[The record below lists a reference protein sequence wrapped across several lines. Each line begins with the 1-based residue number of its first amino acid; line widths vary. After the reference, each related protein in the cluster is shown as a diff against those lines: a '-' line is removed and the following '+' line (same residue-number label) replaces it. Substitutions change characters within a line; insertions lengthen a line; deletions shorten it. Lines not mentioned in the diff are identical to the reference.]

1 MNLLRHRPLAICC
14 FVFLTALTLAAYTS
28 SLAKLCLGAAA
39 VLFLAVFLL
48 LRRKKQLALLLPIC
62 VAISLLTLLY
72 GYARFDRYFDMAASY
87 GTEEVT
93 LNARVT
99 EVTYESPQAISMT
112 ATCEAVNGSATNERI
127 SIWAYTKE
135 RPQIGD
141 RITLSATLIPVT
153 GEDSLSLYLRA
164 RGIAAQ
170 AEEVFSLT
178 IEESVPRPSD
188 RLRGFFEELRGTLSK
203 RLTDC
208 VPGRGG
214 TLLSAL
220 LLGEQE
226 LLEDTLV
233 RDFRRTGISHVLSLS
248 GLHLSLLIAA
258 LALLFHRL
266 RWPRR
271 ALITAQILL
280 VLFYMALTGF
290 SVSITRAGLM
300 TLLFCLS
307 FFARR
312 EADGITSLAFA
323 AALIALLS
331 PHAVYDCGYW
341 LSVTATL
348 GILIRNEW
356 KRGRLLSARA
366 QTWYGRL
373 LHAVIDSLGVTL
385 AATFATLPLVALYFG
400 EFSLIAPLCN
410 LLLLPFFN
418 LCLLLAVLALPL
430 GGIPF
435 VGTVFA
441 FFAELPLS
449 AVQAVATLPGI
460 MISID
465 HTIVKIALALS
476 AVAVLACLCAP
487 RVGRK
492 RTALLGAGSLLLVVL
507 LVGGLQIYQ
516 ATRTGVYYQ
525 YAGSNE
531 MLLLQDGNRGILCD
545 LSSGSYTAQKNGLYT
560 AKQAYMTELDGYL
573 LTHYHARHVE
583 SLPRLHGQILLR
595 TLYLPTPQNE
605 TEDALYRQLT
615 AAAREL
621 GIACVR
627 YDAYEQLPFGRLT
640 VQPHARGQST
650 SAHPAVA
657 VSIRSDGDMLTYLG
671 AGYHESDRKAS
682 AASAVE
688 KSSKLIFGLHGGKEE
703 SLPSYPAFSAGL
715 TTVILPYGARISPAL
730 ADFLDTRLYVAEE
743 NECVW
748 LPLS

>member
-1 MNLLRHRPLAICC
+1 MNLLRHRPLSICC
-14 FVFLTALTLAAYTS
+14 FAFLTTLTLAAYTS
-28 SLAKLCLGAAA
+28 SLAKLCLGVAA
-39 VLFLAVFLL
+39 VLFLAAFLL
-48 LRRKKQLALLLPIC
+48 LCRRKRLSPLLPIC
-62 VAISLLTLLY
+62 AAIALFTLLY

-93 LNARVT
+93 LTARVN
-99 EVTYESPQAISMT
+99 EVTYESPQTVGLT
-112 ATCEAVNGSATNERI
+112 ATCETINGAAAGERI

-141 RITLSATLIPVT
+141 RITLSATLTPVT

-178 IEESVPRPSD
+178 IEEAAPRPIDALHSFFD
-188 RLRGFFEELRGTLSK
+188 RLRGTLSK

-214 TLLSAL
+214 TLLCAL

-233 RDFRRTGISHVLSLS
+233 RDFRRTGLSHVLSLS

-258 LALLFHRL
+258 IALLFHRL

-271 ALITAQILL
+271 AMIAAQILL

-312 EADGITSLAFA
+312 EADGVTSLAFA
-323 AALIALLS
+323 ATLIALLS

-356 KRGRLLSARA
+356 KRGRLHAARP

-373 LHAVIDSLGVTL
+373 LHLVIDSLGVTL

-435 VGTVFA
+435 IGTVFG
-441 FFAELPLS
+441 FVAELPIA

-460 MISID
+460 MISINY
-465 HTIVKIALALS
+465 TVVKLALALS
-476 AVAVLACLCAP
+476 AIAVLACLCMP

-492 RTALLGAGSLLLVVL
+492 RTALLGAGSLLLVAL
-507 LVGGLQIYQ
+507 LIGGLQIYQ
-516 ATRTGVYYQ
+516 TTKAGVYYQ

-531 MLLLQDGNRGILCD
+531 ILLLQDGNRGVLCD
-545 LSSGSYTAQKNGLYT
+545 LSTGSYTAQKNGLYT
-560 AKQAYMTELDGYL
+560 ARQAHLTELEGYL

-583 SLPRLHGQILLR
+583 SLPRLHGQIMLR

-605 TEDALYRQLT
+605 TEDALYRRLT
-615 AAAREL
+615 AAAKEL
-621 GIACVR
+621 SIACVR
-627 YDAYEQLPFGRLT
+627 YDAYEQLPFDRLT
-640 VQPHARGQST
+640 VQPHACGKSA
-650 SAHPAVA
+650 SAHPTVA
-657 VSIRSDGDMLTYLG
+657 ISIRSDNDMLTYLG

-688 KSSKLIFGLHGGKEE
+688 VSSKLIFGLHGGKEE

-715 TTVILPYGARISPAL
+715 TTVILPYEARISPAL
-730 ADFLDTRLYVAEE
+730 ADFLDARLYVAKE